1 MATIAVFLAL
11 GGGAYAATQLPK
23 NSVGATQI
31 RKNAVIA
38 SKIKSNAIDSSKV
51 KNGSL
56 LSQDFKA
63 GQLTTSAQVP
73 PGAKGDA
80 GSQGPQG
87 AKGDAGSQG
96 PQGAKGDA
104 GATAFKAFARIAV
117 NANSATVLASSG
129 GVSVSRVVTGDT
141 DVTFPAPFNAAT
153 CAVTATID
161 SSGATTG
168 YIRKSAVGSVAARSG
183 SSSTTPPAA
192 TQTSRTT

>member
-1 MATIAVFLAL
+1 MA
-11 GGGAYAATQLPK
+11 
-23 NSVGATQI
+23 QI

-38 SKIKSNAIDSSKV
+38 SKIKSNAINSSKV

-63 GQLTTSAQVP
+63 GQLTTGAQGP
-73 PGAKGDA
+73 PGARGDA
-80 GSQGPQG
+80 GVQGPQG
-87 AKGDAGSQG
+87 AKGDT
-96 PQGAKGDA
+96 

-117 NANSATVLASSG
+117 DASSATVLASSG

-141 DVTFPAPFNAAT
+141 EKTVPAPFNAAT
-153 CAVTATID
+153 CAVTAAID

-168 YIRKSAVGSVAARSG
+168 YIRKSAVGSVAARFG

-192 TQTSRTT
+192 T